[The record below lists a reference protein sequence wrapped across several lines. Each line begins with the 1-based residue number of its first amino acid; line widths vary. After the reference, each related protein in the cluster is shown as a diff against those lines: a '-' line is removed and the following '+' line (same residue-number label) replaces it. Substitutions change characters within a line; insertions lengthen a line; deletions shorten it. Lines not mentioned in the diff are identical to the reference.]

1 MTTINVRQK
10 KTPAEPVRAET
21 PSQQLIKK
29 ADSAVTID
37 TPNGL
42 KVTLRKPGVLSQF
55 RLVKMLGEAA
65 KNQVYVGMVLPITY
79 ITGIDGMPVNYPNS
93 EREIEALITRL
104 DEDGVTAVMQ
114 AVDEHFGAQSKP
126 DEVREEVKN

>member
-1 MTTINVRQK
+1 MTTINVRNK
-10 KTPAEPVRAET
+10 KQAQPQIGET

-29 ADSAVTID
+29 ADASVTID

-42 KVTLRKPGVLSQF
+42 QVTLRKPGVLSQF

-79 ITGIDGMPVNYPNS
+79 ITGIDGKPVNYPNN

-126 DEVREEVKN
+126 EEIREEVKN

>member
-1 MTTINVRQK
+1 MS
-10 KTPAEPVRAET
+10 ET

-29 ADSAVTID
+29 ADASVTID
-37 TPNGL
+37 TPNGM

-79 ITGIDGMPVNYPNS
+79 ITGINGTPVNYPNN

-126 DEVREEVKN
+126 EEVREEIKN

>member
-1 MTTINVRQK
+1 MTTVNVRSK
-10 KTPAEPVRAET
+10 KPASPQIGET

-29 ADSAVTID
+29 AGASVTID

-42 KVTLRKPGVLSQF
+42 QVTLRKPGVLSQF

-79 ITGIDGMPVNYPNS
+79 ITGIDGKPVNYPNN

-126 DEVREEVKN
+126 EEVREEVKN

>member
-1 MTTINVRQK
+1 MTTVNVRSK
-10 KTPAEPVRAET
+10 RTATPQIGET

-29 ADSAVTID
+29 ADASVTID

-42 KVTLRKPGVLSQF
+42 QVTLRKPGVLSQF

-79 ITGIDGMPVNYPNS
+79 ITGIDGKPVNYPNN

-104 DEDGVTAVMQ
+104 DEDGVTAVMK

>member
-1 MTTINVRQK
+1 MTTINVRNK
-10 KTPAEPVRAET
+10 KQAQPQIGET
-21 PSQQLIKK
+21 PSQQLINK
-29 ADSAVTID
+29 ADASVTID

-42 KVTLRKPGVLSQF
+42 QVTLRKPGVLSQF

-79 ITGIDGMPVNYPNS
+79 ITGIDGKPVNYPNN

-126 DEVREEVKN
+126 EEIREEVKN